1 MGAPRIID
9 IELDERTIIRR
20 SDEIEQER
28 KVAIFDLLEGN
39 FFQPEGQEGPFRIL
53 LRIEDNRLAIEVKD
67 EEGRA
72 LETIR
77 YFAASKGQASEQLPE
92 FRRRF
97 DLMAVQRNLKAL
109 GTFGFQASARG
120 NTAYVQYVART
131 LRHVRSNLTRY
142 PRFSRLH
149 GLLAEHLEEL
159 R

>member
-1 MGAPRIID
+1 VHGGGLYVID
-9 IELDERTIIRR
+9 FQDARLGPDTYDLVSLLRDSYVELDEAFV
-20 SDEIEQER
+20 D
-28 KVAIFDLLEGN
+28 
-39 FFQPEGQEGPFRIL
+39 
-53 LRIEDNRLAIEVKD
+53 
-67 EEGRA
+67 
-72 LETIR
+72 ETIR
-77 YFAASKGQASEQLPE
+77 YFAARKGQASEQLPE

-131 LRHVRSNLTRY
+131 LQHVRSNFTRY